1 MAGILYPEQEPG
13 VLAPATV
20 NPLLL
25 RQVQAQRAANPRPN
39 VTDIFG
45 YGPDLNSYASNL
57 SRNFA
62 GQFEGLGTPQNF
74 MGPFGFGGIT
84 AFHGSP
90 HRFDK
95 FDMSKV
101 GTGEGAQ
108 AYGHGLYFAENPN
121 VAKGYR
127 EGLSGKYSVEGL
139 PPIPRQASGHKAMD
153 FKSDIEQLMGVSSVS
168 PQSDMIPFLRT
179 RLEQRVNNWKEESK
193 NYQGGSA
200 VDDMNALVGWYE
212 GHLKPRVA
220 DLGPQTVKP
229 GGALYKVDIP
239 DDQVAKMLDWDKP
252 LSQQPES
259 VKKAVAG
266 RLAGAR
272 VEKSKTVTG
281 YDLMDANGKWIL
293 TRPHPFAA
301 DDLDGATV
309 YKVLVGGATPAES
322 SARLLEAGIPGIKYL
337 DQGSRSGGGK
347 GTSNFV
353 VFDDQIPKI
362 IGRE

>member
-1 MAGILYPEQEPG
+1 
-13 VLAPATV
+13 
-20 NPLLL
+20 
-25 RQVQAQRAANPRPN
+25 
-39 VTDIFG
+39 
-45 YGPDLNSYASNL
+45 
-57 SRNFA
+57 
-62 GQFEGLGTPQNF
+62 

-90 HRFDK
+90 HK
-95 FDMSKV
+95 FDAFDMKKV

-108 AYGHGLYFAENPN
+108 AYGHGLYFAENPK
-121 VAKGYR
+121 VAK
-127 EGLSGKYSVEGL
+127 EYSKVSPSAL
-139 PPIPRQASGHKAMD
+139 PPPRRAFQGRELEPGTPEYHAASLLDGDRTLPSVRKEVQGWLSNARPGEDISGWRRTLEILNQAQNKAD
-153 FKSDIEQLMGVSSVS
+153 FK
-168 PQSDMIPFLRT
+168 R
-179 RLEQRVNNWKEESK
+179 
-193 NYQGGSA
+193 
-200 VDDMNALVGWYE
+200 
-212 GHLKPRVA
+212 LKPA
-220 DLGPQTVKP
+220 QH
-229 GGALYKVDIP
+229 LYKVDIP

-259 VKKAVAG
+259 VRKAVAG

-293 TRPHPFAA
+293 TRPQPFAA

-322 SARLLEAGIPGIKYL
+322 SARLLEAGIPGIRYL
-337 DQGSRSGGGK
+337 DQGSRSGGK

>member
-1 MAGILYPEQEPG
+1 MSGRVRDEDMAGILYPEQEPG

-25 RQVQAQRAANPRPN
+25 RQVQAQRASNPRPN
-39 VTDIFG
+39 VTDLFG

-90 HRFDK
+90 HKFDK

-108 AYGHGLYFAENPN
+108 AYGHGLYFAENPQ
-121 VAKGYR
+121 VAKNYA
-127 EGLSGKYSVEGL
+127 
-139 PPIPRQASGHKAMD
+139 PRDFDYEDRLMKMYKQAETRRDYDSMEVLESAMLHQTPSELRAQYPKAGALID
-153 FKSDIEQLMGVSSVS
+153 QVAAEQ
-168 PQSDMIPFLRT
+168 
-179 RLEQRVNNWKEESK
+179 SK
-193 NYQGGSA
+193 AKFN
-200 VDDMNALVGWYE
+200 
-212 GHLKPRVA
+212 
-220 DLGPQTVKP
+220 
-229 GGALYKVDIP
+229 LYKVDIP
-239 DDQVAKMLDWDKP
+239 DDQVAKMMDWDKP
-252 LSQQPES
+252 ISQQPEG
-259 VKKAVAG
+259 VRKALEAMDVPLFRAWQKNG
-266 RLAGAR
+266 AWEHVTAETLYRQLAGGMTYGAA
-272 VEKSKTVTG
+272 EKGLHAKASQMLK
-281 YDLMDANGKWIL
+281 D
-293 TRPHPFAA
+293 
-301 DDLDGATV
+301 
-309 YKVLVGGATPAES
+309 
-322 SARLLEAGIPGIKYL
+322 AGIPGIRYL
-337 DQGSRSGGGK
+337 DQGSRSGGK

>member
-1 MAGILYPEQEPG
+1 MAGVLYPEEQPG
-13 VLAPATV
+13 ILSQPATV
-20 NPLLL
+20 NPILL
-25 RQVQAQRAANPRPN
+25 RQIQAQRASNPRPN

-90 HRFDK
+90 HKFDK

-108 AYGHGLYFAENPN
+108 AYGHGLYFAENPK
-121 VAKGYR
+121 VAGGY
-127 EGLSGKYSVEGL
+127 
-139 PPIPRQASGHKAMD
+139 ASGLGKVEIEGKPMDWSNPAHVAAYEVHLKGDMAKAAD
-153 FKSDIEQLMGVSSVS
+153 HLYRAAQ
-168 PQSDMIPFLRT
+168 
-179 RLEQRVNNWKEESK
+179 QRVHSSSPDVAMRASQMLDEILTNKGIRK
-193 NYQGGSA
+193 ADRLGQLPQVKQG
-200 VDDMNALVGWYE
+200 N
-212 GHLKPRVA
+212 
-220 DLGPQTVKP
+220 
-229 GGALYKVDIP
+229 LYKVDIP

-252 LSQQPES
+252 LSQQPEIF
-259 VKKAVAG
+259 KKINKGIKEGEGRWFGSITGASLHTGLRNKALTYDGNPVNEIFRKLGKGANQDEAV
-266 RLAGAR
+266 RLYLN
-272 VEKSKTVTG
+272 S
-281 YDLMDANGKWIL
+281 I
-293 TRPHPFAA
+293 
-301 DDLDGATV
+301 
-309 YKVLVGGATPAES
+309 
-322 SARLLEAGIPGIKYL
+322 GIPGIRYL
-337 DQGSRSGGGK
+337 DQGSRSGGK

>member
-1 MAGILYPEQEPG
+1 MAGILYPEQTPG

-39 VTDIFG
+39 VTDLFG
-45 YGPDLNSYASNL
+45 YGPDLSSYASNL

-108 AYGHGLYFAENPN
+108 AYGHGLYFAENPAVAQDYARAVTTQRLGLGTLESVPYSSISKVEQAALADLKLSGGDAN
-121 VAKGYR
+121 KAIERLKSPPKGYEQSYSDRRKVLEDIAAGKRSAELAKG
-127 EGLSGKYSVEGL
+127 
-139 PPIPRQASGHKAMD
+139 
-153 FKSDIEQLMGVSSVS
+153 
-168 PQSDMIPFLRT
+168 
-179 RLEQRVNNWKEESK
+179 N
-193 NYQGGSA
+193 
-200 VDDMNALVGWYE
+200 
-212 GHLKPRVA
+212 
-220 DLGPQTVKP
+220 
-229 GGALYKVDIP
+229 LYKVDLP
-239 DDQVAKMLDWDKP
+239 DGQVAKMLDWDKP

-259 VKKAVAG
+259 VRKALESNP
-266 RLAGAR
+266 RLQAAMKDEELLLR
-272 VEKSKTVTG
+272 NTG
-281 YDLMDANGKWIL
+281 S
-293 TRPHPFAA
+293 
-301 DDLDGATV
+301 
-309 YKVLVGGATPAES
+309 VGGEGLYRLMYQLHGGAEG
-322 SARLLEAGIPGIKYL
+322 AAKVMRDLGIPGIKYL
-337 DQGSRSGGGK
+337 DQGSRSGGK

>member
-1 MAGILYPEQEPG
+1 MLQIFLGISL
-13 VLAPATV
+13 VS
-20 NPLLL
+20 L
-25 RQVQAQRAANPRPN
+25 R
-39 VTDIFG
+39 
-45 YGPDLNSYASNL
+45 
-57 SRNFA
+57 
-62 GQFEGLGTPQNF
+62 GLGTPQNF

-259 VKKAVAG
+259 VRKALEPLLTGQSVKDDLLGHQLYDAIKEQVTTN
-266 RLAGAR
+266 AGAMPQWAQKMR
-272 VEKSKTVTG
+272 AAP
-281 YDLMDANGKWIL
+281 DA
-293 TRPHPFAA
+293 
-301 DDLDGATV
+301 
-309 YKVLVGGATPAES
+309 
-322 SARLLEAGIPGIKYL
+322 SAYLRQLGIPGIKYL
-337 DQGSRSGGGK
+337 DQGSRSGGK

>member
-1 MAGILYPEQEPG
+1 MAGILYPEQTPG

-39 VTDIFG
+39 VTDLFG
-45 YGPDLNSYASNL
+45 YGPDLSSYASNL

-108 AYGHGLYFAENPN
+108 AYGHGLYFAENPAVAQDYARAVTTQRLGLGTLESVPYSSISKVEQAALADLKLSGGDAN
-121 VAKGYR
+121 KAIERLKSPPKGYEQSYSERRKVLEDIAAGKRSAELAKG
-127 EGLSGKYSVEGL
+127 
-139 PPIPRQASGHKAMD
+139 
-153 FKSDIEQLMGVSSVS
+153 
-168 PQSDMIPFLRT
+168 
-179 RLEQRVNNWKEESK
+179 N
-193 NYQGGSA
+193 
-200 VDDMNALVGWYE
+200 
-212 GHLKPRVA
+212 
-220 DLGPQTVKP
+220 
-229 GGALYKVDIP
+229 LYKVDIP

-259 VKKAVAG
+259 VRKALEPLLTGQSVKDDLLGHQLYDAIKEQVTTN
-266 RLAGAR
+266 AGAMPQWAQKMR
-272 VEKSKTVTG
+272 AAP
-281 YDLMDANGKWIL
+281 DA
-293 TRPHPFAA
+293 
-301 DDLDGATV
+301 
-309 YKVLVGGATPAES
+309 
-322 SARLLEAGIPGIKYL
+322 SAYLRQLGIPGIKYL
-337 DQGSRSGGGK
+337 DQGSRSGGK